1 MSDKK
6 GNFKRDM
13 RPIDVWG
20 LALGAIIGWGC
31 FVLPGSAFLPKA
43 GPLGTAL
50 GMLIGALLIIVIALS
65 YGYLIRRYP
74 LSGGEF
80 IYTKEAIGKRNAFV
94 CGWGMILAYWSLIPL
109 NATALALISR
119 FLFPGIVQVGHL
131 YEIAGWSVYAG
142 EVILASAF
150 IILMAFINI
159 RGIKQAAWLQ
169 TAISLTLVGCICLVT
184 FLIMGKADFSNLT
197 PGFPEGIHW
206 WKGVFSIVAMAP
218 WAFIGFDCIPQ
229 SAEEYNFSHKKST
242 GIMISAILVA
252 AILYIAVCATTAA
265 GLKPWQELL
274 ADRHNWPTGY
284 VVRNTIGL
292 AGLCTLGIAMFC
304 AVVSGMNAF
313 YISTSRLMYA
323 MAQEGSLPKW
333 FGVIS
338 PKYGTPKHAILFTMG
353 ASLFAP
359 WFGREILIWI
369 VDMTSVGA
377 AIVFAYTTA
386 SAAIIAKKKNDT
398 KQVAIGIVGCIFSL
412 FFLSLLVIPGMP
424 GYLSIQSRVVLLA
437 WIAIGFAFYMMIRK
451 SYIRPHKNTP
461 LSGTERDNYLMNIE
475 EVLGQKLMKK
485 LPGFAVEFLKER
497 IHQDEMNECI
507 LTSEHYRG
515 AEFFDDAL
523 KYVNITYKVRGLE
536 NIDLD
541 KKYVFAC
548 NHPLGGPEALIIGSI
563 FYKIY
568 GDGFK
573 SISNKLLMY
582 LKPLREFFVPV
593 NVGKTNTSREVGDMI
608 NKTFQS
614 DNQVLIFP
622 AGVCAKKMKGK
633 VTELPWKKTFVTQ
646 AKRHQRDIVPVHISG
661 FNSKRY
667 FFLSTLSRALKLK
680 FNIGM
685 LYLVDELFN
694 KAGEEFVITIGTPIS
709 YTSLDKSKTDTEWAE
724 EIKNTVKKLSEG
736 NGCLPNM

>member
-1 MSDKK
+1 MSESN
-6 GNFKRDM
+6 GNFKKDM

-43 GPLGTAL
+43 GPLGTMA

-119 FLFPGIVQVGHL
+119 YLFPGIVQWGLL
-131 YEIAGWSVYAG
+131 YQIAGWDVYAG

-150 IILMAFINI
+150 IIIMAIVNI

-169 TAISLTLVGCICLVT
+169 TAIALTLVGCICIVT
-184 FLIMGKADFSNLT
+184 FLVMGMSDWSNLE
-197 PGFPEGIHW
+197 PGFPDGRRW

-252 AILYIAVCATTAA
+252 AILYIAVCAVTAV

-274 ADRHNWPTGY
+274 ADRVNWPTGH
-284 VVRNTIGL
+284 VVRNTLGRVGL
-292 AGLCTLGIAMFC
+292 TVLGIAMFC

-323 MAQEGSLPKW
+323 MANEGSLPKW
-333 FGVIS
+333 FAKLS
-338 PKYGTPKHAILFTMG
+338 PKYGTPKNGIIFTMC

-386 SAAIIAKKKNDT
+386 SAAIIARKKND
-398 KQVAIGIVGCIFSL
+398 KLQMWIGWIGCIFSL
-412 FFLSLLVIPGMP
+412 FFLSLLIVPGMP
-424 GYLSIQSRVVLLA
+424 GYLSFQSRVVLLA
-437 WIAIGFAFYMMIRK
+437 WIAIGVVFYLIIRK
-451 SYIRPHKNTP
+451 
-461 LSGTERDNYLMNIE
+461 NY
-475 EVLGQKLMKK
+475 VKGQ
-485 LPGFAVEFLKER
+485 
-497 IHQDEMNECI
+497 N
-507 LTSEHYRG
+507 
-515 AEFFDDAL
+515 
-523 KYVNITYKVRGLE
+523 
-536 NIDLD
+536 
-541 KKYVFAC
+541 
-548 NHPLGGPEALIIGSI
+548 
-563 FYKIY
+563 
-568 GDGFK
+568 
-573 SISNKLLMY
+573 
-582 LKPLREFFVPV
+582 
-593 NVGKTNTSREVGDMI
+593 
-608 NKTFQS
+608 
-614 DNQVLIFP
+614 
-622 AGVCAKKMKGK
+622 
-633 VTELPWKKTFVTQ
+633 
-646 AKRHQRDIVPVHISG
+646 
-661 FNSKRY
+661 
-667 FFLSTLSRALKLK
+667 
-680 FNIGM
+680 
-685 LYLVDELFN
+685 
-694 KAGEEFVITIGTPIS
+694 
-709 YTSLDKSKTDTEWAE
+709 
-724 EIKNTVKKLSEG
+724 
-736 NGCLPNM
+736 